1 MDIDVVDRQGE
12 VVGSVAVSDGN
23 FGAEFNEALVHQV
36 TVACRARQRAGT
48 KAQKNRTAVRGG
60 SAKPWRQKGVGRA
73 RAGTTSSPIFR
84 GGGRTFA
91 ASPRSYAQK
100 VNKKSLRTAMRSL
113 LSEVHRRG
121 MMTVVKEME
130 LEEHKTKVLSA
141 QLATLNCSSAL
152 IVDAE
157 VSENLDL
164 ASRNLRHVNV
174 ISTSMLNP
182 ALVLDSKQ
190 LLITEQAI
198 QSVDEWLQ

>member
-1 MDIDVVDRQGE
+1 MDIDVVDRQGD
-12 VVGSVAVSDGN
+12 VVGSVAVSDSN

-36 TVACRARQRAGT
+36 TVACRAGQRAGT
-48 KAQKNRTAVRGG
+48 KAQKNRSAVRGG
-60 SAKPWRQKGVGRA
+60 GAKPWRQKGIGRA

-100 VNKKSLRTAMRSL
+100 VNKKSLRIAMRSL

-121 MMTVVKEME
+121 MMIVVKEMD
-130 LEEHKTKVLSA
+130 LEEHKTRALAA
-141 QLATLNCSSAL
+141 QLENLDCSSAL

-174 ISTSMLNP
+174 IISSMLNP
-182 ALVLDSKQ
+182 ALVLDSRK